1 MPCNDSES
9 SDDAV
14 IREAIERIA
23 YEAHHLREDMAALKA
38 LGQARERVNCPFM
51 LVASSGLQSDLLA
64 RLARVLERDGRVGS
78 FWFLHRRGVIQAD
91 RPTIKFLSDIAGR
104 MEPIRNRVFAHIDKE
119 VLHDP
124 QKPYREA
131 DLHWLSEI
139 EPAIAKI
146 SEFITRV
153 YETRTGR
160 SFPSANI
167 SIAGF
172 QEIFDRDLK
181 RCGKL

>member
-1 MPCNDSES
+1 MACNDSES
-9 SDDAV
+9 SDDAA

-51 LVASSGLQSDLLA
+51 LVASSALRSDLLA

-104 MEPIRNRVFAHIDKE
+104 MELIRNKVFAHIDKE
-119 VLHDP
+119 VLMTLKSH
-124 QKPYREA
+124 
-131 DLHWLSEI
+131 I
-139 EPAIAKI
+139 ETPIYIGSRRSNRRSLKSVSSLRRCMKRALGGRFPAPTSQSRASRKSSI
-146 SEFITRV
+146 
-153 YETRTGR
+153 ET
-160 SFPSANI
+160 
-167 SIAGF
+167 
-172 QEIFDRDLK
+172 
-181 RCGKL
+181 

>member
-1 MPCNDSES
+1 MACNDPEC
-9 SDDAV
+9 SDDAA
-14 IREAIERIA
+14 IREAIGRIA

-38 LGQARERVNCPFM
+38 LGQARDRVNCPIM

-78 FWFLHRRGVIQAD
+78 FWFLHRRGVIQAE
-91 RPTIKFLSDIAGR
+91 RRAIKFLSDIADR
-104 MEPIRNRVFAHIDKE
+104 LQPIRNKVFAHIDKE
-119 VLHDP
+119 VL
-124 QKPYREA
+124 R
-131 DLHWLSEI
+131 DLKSHIETPTYIGSRKI

-146 SEFITRV
+146 SELITRV

-160 SFPSANI
+160 PFPSANI

-181 RCGKL
+181 RFAKL